1 MMDYRQL
8 GRTGLTVSA
17 IGCGTW
23 ELGGREWGEIGT
35 GDALAVLRHA
45 YDQGVTFFDT
55 ADQYGGGRSEQ
66 LLGTAFGGQ
75 SDVVIATK
83 VGYPL
88 ESDGWFVRRGSPP
101 QFNSSRAYI
110 ATAVEGSL
118 RRLRR
123 EAIDLYQ
130 LHQAPPQE
138 QWDEAFATL
147 EDLKRAGKIRHYGVS
162 VSVETGLRVLRETGA
177 ECLMF
182 VYNLLTPEPEDE
194 LLPLAER
201 NGVGV
206 IARTPLASGF
216 LTGKVTAATQFGP
229 GDYRGLWPRE
239 RHEHE
244 AARAAAFAFL
254 ATDAR
259 TPSQAALRFCLAHPA
274 VSAVV
279 PGMMSVDQAAD
290 GVAALAAP
298 PLSAAELERVRDIRA
313 TWE

>member
-1 MMDYRQL
+1 MMDYRRL
-8 GRTGLTVSA
+8 GGTGLAVSV

-35 GDALAVLRHA
+35 EDALAVLRYA

-66 LLGTAFGGQ
+66 LLGTAFGGH

-110 ATAVEGSL
+110 TGAVEGSL

-130 LHQAPPQE
+130 LHQAPPEE

-162 VSVETGLRVLRETGA
+162 VNIETGLRVLRETGA

-182 VYNLLTPEPEDE
+182 VYNLLTPEPEAE
-194 LLPLAER
+194 LLPLAEC

-216 LTGKVTAATQFGP
+216 LTGEVTAATQFGP
-229 GDYRGLWPRE
+229 GDYRGLWSRE

-254 ATDAR
+254 ATDDR

-274 VSAVV
+274 VSTVV
-279 PGMMSVDQAAD
+279 PGMMSVAQAAD

-298 PLSAAELERVRDIRA
+298 PLSAAELDRVRDIWA

>member
-23 ELGGREWGEIGT
+23 ELGGREWGVIGT
-35 GDALAVLRHA
+35 EDALAVLRHA

-75 SDVVIATK
+75 ADVVIATK

-88 ESDGWFVRRGSPP
+88 ESDGWFVRRGSAP

-110 ATAVEGSL
+110 TTAVEGSL

-130 LHQAPPQE
+130 LHQAPLQE

-147 EDLKRAGKIRHYGVS
+147 EGLKRAGKIRHYGVS
-162 VSVETGLRVLRETGA
+162 VNVETGLRVLRETGA

-182 VYNLLTPEPEDE
+182 VYNLLTPEPEAE

-216 LTGKVTAATQFGP
+216 LTGEVTAATQFGP

-239 RHEHE
+239 RREHE
-244 AARAAAFAFL
+244 AARAAAFTFL

-298 PLSAAELERVRDIRA
+298 PLSAAELERVRDIWA